1 MVNKFRFK
9 KCPTDVVCLTTL
21 EIVNKIKLKRFSA
34 IEIMTIA
41 FNREFIVPLPVIR
54 YYNYTKPYNAIM
66 QTVPSLNI
74 SHVSKP

>member
-1 MVNKFRFK
+1 M
-9 KCPTDVVCLTTL
+9 L
-21 EIVNKIKLKRFSA
+21 EIVNKIKLKRFTA
-34 IEIMTIA
+34 MEIMTIA
-41 FNREFIVPLPVIR
+41 FNRKTYSTLTHHIR